1 MNTECVKDYAG
12 FSLFGEQ
19 FGPFE
24 KGKNYKIK
32 LFIAIPFIEN
42 SILKIKSSEKC
53 DNIDVQRH
61 AIAERDTQQLIP
73 QDTNYFLNKIKEF
86 RNFMEKDILDE
97 IKPRRD
103 LENFN
108 SYMMNIID
116 NRLLKLLRLTK
127 TELSLD
133 AERRLTNS
141 EQFLFKRIHEL
152 VNTWR
157 SFYLSANNGKRN

>member
-1 MNTECVKDYAG
+1 M
-12 FSLFGEQ
+12 
-19 FGPFE
+19 
-24 KGKNYKIK
+24 
-32 LFIAIPFIEN
+32 
-42 SILKIKSSEKC
+42 
-53 DNIDVQRH
+53 
-61 AIAERDTQQLIP
+61 
-73 QDTNYFLNKIKEF
+73 
-86 RNFMEKDILDE
+86 DE

-108 SYMMNIID
+108 SYLMNVID

-141 EQFLFKRIHEL
+141 EQILFKRIHEL

-157 SFYLSANNGKRN
+157 NFYLLGNNG